1 MDLDHIERISD
12 QAEMVLDVLKVEVL
26 TNINW
31 ITNKLWLSVMVMQYA
46 LDY

>member
-31 ITNKLWLSVMVMQYA
+31 ITNKL
-46 LDY
+46 